1 MDVLLRSIGLFFDEI
16 VYNFV
21 ITLYNLFMEISNL
34 TLLSDTALKE
44 FGNRLYALLGVLMLF
59 KVTFSLITY
68 LVNPDSLSDNS
79 KGLGSIVKRI
89 IISLAMIAIVPTIF
103 TLAFRLQ
110 ALVLENNVL
119 ANVILGG
126 NYTSSEAGAFIIDKN
141 PGDSIS
147 FGVLSSFIHPTDTY
161 KEWATK
167 GNLYENATEEE
178 EQDLAVVYRNY
189 RDALE
194 THDVGT
200 LIDIATE
207 KDEDGEF
214 IFNYTSFISTIAG
227 AFVCYTLVVYCIQ
240 IGLRSV
246 KLAFLQL
253 IAPVPI
259 LAYVDPKSGEGTFKA
274 WLKSCG
280 TTYLDIFLRLI
291 IIYFVVLMISLLTQD
306 GIFQLYRYD
315 IDGTTVAAEDVSFAA
330 QAFIIIGLLM
340 FAMEAPKLVPQML
353 GLSSNGNY
361 SLSVKKALGAA
372 ATPLAMGAGALVGG
386 VGAAA
391 INTVMTAKK
400 DEGTVGQRI
409 RHSISSGAKGL
420 VGGAYRG
427 IQNKTKFATTWAQ
440 TTSARK
446 LSEKG
451 YGLTARFQDKLADIT
466 GETYAG
472 GTTDYAKS
480 QMASNNVMIQNL
492 QQTQQALSNAISGL
506 MQKSPKKTVS
516 YQRTFKFNPNLINDG
531 PRKGE
536 VDYNINWKYKD
547 ASGNEVSYF
556 DKDRTLKDVDY
567 SDYLDFRKVSGDTS
581 QQLSRS
587 EFDSMKESYIELQS
601 VDNQERKLQKAN
613 KDLQDNMD
621 KFKGK

>member
-16 VYNFV
+16 VYNFI
-21 ITLYNLFMEISNL
+21 ITLYDLFMEISNL

-110 ALVLENNVL
+110 TLVLDNNVL
-119 ANVILGG
+119 ANVIIGG
-126 NYTSSEAGAFIIDKN
+126 NYASESATFEIDQN
-141 PGDSIS
+141 PGDSMA
-147 FGVLSSFIHPTDTY
+147 FGVLSSFIHPTETY
-161 KEWATK
+161 KNWATK
-167 GNLYENATEEE
+167 SDLYADPSDDEKEIAGT
-178 EQDLAVVYRNY
+178 YRSY
-189 RDALE
+189 RDAIEL
-194 THDVGT
+194 HDIGN
-200 LIDIATE
+200 LIDLATA
-207 KDEDGEF
+207 KDDDGEF
-214 IFNYTSFISTIAG
+214 IFDYTSFISTIAG

-253 IAPVPI
+253 IAPIPI

-280 TTYLDIFLRLI
+280 TTYLDIFVRLI

-306 GIFQLYRYD
+306 GIFQLYRYNT
-315 IDGTTVAAEDVSFAA
+315 DGTTVAVEDVSFAA

-340 FAMEAPKLVPQML
+340 FAMEAPKLVPQIL

-361 SLSVKKALGAA
+361 SLSVKKALGGA
-372 ATPLAMGAGALVGG
+372 ATPLAIGAGVVAGG
-386 VGAAA
+386 VGSAA
-391 INTVMTAKK
+391 INTIMTAKK
-400 DEGTVGQRI
+400 SEGTVGQRI

-427 IQNKTKFATTWAQ
+427 IQNKTKFATTWSQ

-451 YGLTARFQDKLADIT
+451 YGLNARFQDKLADIT

-581 QQLSRS
+581 FQLSRQD
-587 EFDSMKESYIELQS
+587 FDSMKESYIELQS